1 MGMGGLAVRL
11 VLKVLRRV
19 WGSVLRL
26 VVVRAGVAMFMGV
39 IVLLFVVMLVSASLM
54 VFSAS
59 AYAQHCGGCDG
70 GDECVSEIH
79 GSVLLSVNGRS

>member
-1 MGMGGLAVRL
+1 ML
-11 VLKVLRRV
+11 V
-19 WGSVLRL
+19 
-26 VVVRAGVAMFMGV
+26 FMGV
-39 IVLLFVVMLVSASLM
+39 VMLLCVVMLMFMMMLMFASLM